1 MIICQECGNSAESAD
16 GFCSSCGALLEWS
29 GQPVNV
35 AAGAAR
41 SRPALAA
48 RQPGAEQG
56 RPGPVPLVTEPAHT
70 GPYCSACGVRN
81 PADRTF
87 CRSCGA
93 ALRPG
98 AAAGEPAPGWWRRL
112 MARLRGRRPYE
123 AGDRPRGFVAHDE
136 APATPAAGGGAAAA
150 APRIGPGAPRAGSG
164 GSGAPRL
171 GSGGSGAP
179 RAGSTGPG
187 GPGASRVAPG
197 GLRAEPG
204 GARAITRA
212 SGAGPGPDAAVQR
225 IRRARPSPRLTLAR
239 FAPVILVATLLGI
252 GLGPGRAWLTSHVL
266 GLEHKAQAQLTQRYV
281 NVVPIR
287 ARASSAAPGHGA
299 MLAIDGIDQTYWLTG
314 GDGTGATLRIRF
326 ASPTDIARVGV
337 LAGEPGGGYTTQ
349 ARPRTIELIAAGRP
363 QVTLSLLDTPALQNR
378 PVSLDGVT
386 VVTVVVE
393 NAYPGQQGQ
402 AVALREIEF
411 FTKVSGS

>member
-1 MIICQECGNSAESAD
+1 MIICKECGNSAESAD

-29 GQPVNV
+29 GQPVDL
-35 AAGAAR
+35 AAGGAR
-41 SRPALAA
+41 GRPALAA
-48 RQPGAEQG
+48 RQPVAELG

-81 PADRTF
+81 PAGRTF

-98 AAAGEPAPGWWRRL
+98 AAAGEPARGWWRRL

-136 APATPAAGGGAAAA
+136 TPG
-150 APRIGPGAPRAGSG
+150 
-164 GSGAPRL
+164 
-171 GSGGSGAP
+171 
-179 RAGSTGPG
+179 
-187 GPGASRVAPG
+187 
-197 GLRAEPG
+197 
-204 GARAITRA
+204 TRA
-212 SGAGPGPDAAVQR
+212 SSARPGPDAVQR
-225 IRRARPSPRLTLAR
+225 IRRARPSPRLALAR
-239 FAPVILVATLLGI
+239 FAPVILVAGLLGI
-252 GLGPGRAWLTSHVL
+252 GLGPARAWLTSHVL
-266 GLEHKAQAQLTQRYV
+266 GLEHKAQAQLAQRYA

-287 ARASSAAPGHGA
+287 ARVSSAAPGHGG

-337 LAGEPGGGYTTQ
+337 LSGEPGGGYTTQ

-363 QVTLSLLDTPALQNR
+363 PVTLSFLDSPAFQNR
-378 PVSLDGVT
+378 PVSLAGVT
-386 VVTVVVE
+386 VVTVVIE

-411 FTKVSGS
+411 FTRVSGS